1 MTTTKTTTLTIAPAT
16 EITNAAKTSSTP
28 LPQTTQHVSSATNNT
43 ARVHSGGLP
52 KDELEIIIIVICL
65 IALIALILLIYVTFK
80 KFRNSKLC
88 LRLTQ
93 FTRVRT
99 TSSSHHPLDPDDV
112 EEDLP
117 PPRTERELFSIG
129 DHDDIDTRLGGAAP
143 SDDYFF
149 DEIYEK
155 SAFVDETTHSSIKDL
170 KLESERDNVPDLLFR
185 SPR

>member
-1 MTTTKTTTLTIAPAT
+1 MIS
-16 EITNAAKTSSTP
+16 N
-28 LPQTTQHVSSATNNT
+28 
-43 ARVHSGGLP
+43 
-52 KDELEIIIIVICL
+52 
-65 IALIALILLIYVTFK
+65 
-80 KFRNSKLC
+80 RNSKLC
-88 LRLTQ
+88 LQLPH
-93 FTRVRT
+93 FTRIRS

-112 EEDLP
+112 EDLP

-155 SAFVDETTHSSIKDL
+155 SAFVDETTNSSIKEL

-185 SPR
+185 SPRWRTISLGFTKMSKLYKNYTFFNMYTCM

>member
-1 MTTTKTTTLTIAPAT
+1 MNSNRFKQNVTPEKDILDKYKQNQYEKIWYLVHNVTLSLQNIAFTTYLFIVTCIWL
-16 EITNAAKTSSTP
+16 
-28 LPQTTQHVSSATNNT
+28 
-43 ARVHSGGLP
+43 HSYP
-52 KDELEIIIIVICL
+52 IIRNIYMCNDVAFYVVI
-65 IALIALILLIYVTFK
+65 FN
-80 KFRNSKLC
+80 RNSKLC

-117 PPRTERELFSIG
+117 PPRTERELFSIV

>member
-1 MTTTKTTTLTIAPAT
+1 MSTIKTTTLTITTAT
-16 EITNAAKTSSTP
+16 EITNAATSS
-28 LPQTTQHVSSATNNT
+28 TQHVSSATSNT
-43 ARVHSGGLP
+43 TRVHSGGLP
-52 KDELEIIIIVICL
+52 EDDLEIIIIVICL
-65 IALIALILLIYVTFK
+65 IALIALIILIYVIFK
-80 KFRNSKLC
+80 KFKNSNLC

-93 FTRVRT
+93 FTRVRS

-112 EEDLP
+112 EDLP

>member
-1 MTTTKTTTLTIAPAT
+1 MNSNRFKQNVTPEKDILDMYKQNKYEKIWNLVTLSLQNIAFTTSLVIVTCIWL
-16 EITNAAKTSSTP
+16 
-28 LPQTTQHVSSATNNT
+28 
-43 ARVHSGGLP
+43 HSYP
-52 KDELEIIIIVICL
+52 IIRNIYMCNYVAFYVVI
-65 IALIALILLIYVTFK
+65 FN
-80 KFRNSKLC
+80 RNSKLC

>member
-1 MTTTKTTTLTIAPAT
+1 MC
-16 EITNAAKTSSTP
+16 
-28 LPQTTQHVSSATNNT
+28 NNL
-43 ARVHSGGLP
+43 AFYF
-52 KDELEIIIIVICL
+52 VI
-65 IALIALILLIYVTFK
+65 FN
-80 KFRNSKLC
+80 RNSKLC

>member
-1 MTTTKTTTLTIAPAT
+1 M
-16 EITNAAKTSSTP
+16 
-28 LPQTTQHVSSATNNT
+28 
-43 ARVHSGGLP
+43 
-52 KDELEIIIIVICL
+52 
-65 IALIALILLIYVTFK
+65 
-80 KFRNSKLC
+80 
-88 LRLTQ
+88 
-93 FTRVRT
+93 
-99 TSSSHHPLDPDDV
+99 
-112 EEDLP
+112 EDLP

-170 KLESERDNVPDLLFR
+170 KLVSERDNVPDLLFR

>member
-1 MTTTKTTTLTIAPAT
+1 MCLNHSLRDDRVSLHEYKILHTL
-16 EITNAAKTSSTP
+16 
-28 LPQTTQHVSSATNNT
+28 
-43 ARVHSGGLP
+43 
-52 KDELEIIIIVICL
+52 
-65 IALIALILLIYVTFK
+65 
-80 KFRNSKLC
+80 SK
-88 LRLTQ
+88 Q
-93 FTRVRT
+93 V
-99 TSSSHHPLDPDDV
+99 
-112 EEDLP
+112 P